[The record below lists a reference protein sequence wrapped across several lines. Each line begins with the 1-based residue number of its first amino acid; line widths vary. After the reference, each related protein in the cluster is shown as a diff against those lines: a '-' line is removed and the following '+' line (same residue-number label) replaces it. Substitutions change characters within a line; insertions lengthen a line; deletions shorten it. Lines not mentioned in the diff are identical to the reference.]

1 MFSGGVLKD
10 SGVLLP
16 LKSEVIRFAAGF
28 KSLDKNAVSWIKLSN
43 EPLKTSNVIY
53 IYVVEFYND
62 EIFRY
67 KWSAVT
73 TQKRSNSLCRWVQI
87 LG

>member
-28 KSLDKNAVSWIKLSN
+28 KSLDKNAVSWVKLSN

-53 IYVVEFYND
+53 INVVEFYND
-62 EIFRY
+62 EILRYTRIFESATQYFRDSY
-67 KWSAVT
+67 SVAD
-73 TQKRSNSLCRWVQI
+73 S
-87 LG
+87 

>member
-28 KSLDKNAVSWIKLSN
+28 KSLDKNAVSWVKLSN
-43 EPLKTSNVIY
+43 EQLKTSNVIY
-53 IYVVEFYND
+53 IDVVEFYND

-67 KWSAVT
+67 TRIFESADQYFRDSYSVAD
-73 TQKRSNSLCRWVQI
+73 S
-87 LG
+87 